1 MTRQDDTVWSNFVF
15 WIVAST
21 FYAEEEGITK
31 DTADAMP
38 EVSLFGPLY
47 TDMFRLAIGAVGNY
61 GEIYARQAEAE
72 VPRGGLNELNASPSG
87 PQMYPLP
94 GISI

>member
-1 MTRQDDTVWSNFVF
+1 MWSNVVF
-15 WIVAST
+15 WIVTSI
-21 FYAEEEGITK
+21 FFAEEEGITK

-38 EVSLFGPLY
+38 EVSLFGPVY
-47 TDMFRLAIGAVGNY
+47 TDMFRLAVGAVGNY

-72 VPRGGLNELNASPSG
+72 VPRGGLNELNLWPGG

-94 GISI
+94 GINV